1 VITGPSAGG
10 LGAQT
15 AVSLAQA
22 QPEEIIL
29 LGRAESKAKS
39 VIDEIKSVS
48 PALSVKFVQV
58 DLDSFSSIRSAADA
72 VNKLV
77 KKIDILINNAGI
89 MYVKDFTLTGEVI
102 ESHLSSNHVGH
113 FLLTNLLLPKIL
125 AAGEG
130 ARIVNL
136 TSSAH
141 VVSPM
146 RFDDYHFNNGKAYD
160 PWLAYGQS
168 KTANILFTTA
178 LAAKLASK
186 GVLAFAVHPGIITT
200 NLASHIDY
208 SEFPKLVKLYEDNGM
223 YHRYLSPRR
232 MLITTGAPTPGF
244 DRDVAQGTSGT
255 IFAALSPSL
264 ESK

>member
-1 VITGPSAGG
+1 
-10 LGAQT
+10 
-15 AVSLAQA
+15 
-22 QPEEIIL
+22 
-29 LGRAESKAKS
+29 
-39 VIDEIKSVS
+39 
-48 PALSVKFVQV
+48 
-58 DLDSFSSIRSAADA
+58 
-72 VNKLV
+72 
-77 KKIDILINNAGI
+77 
-89 MYVKDFTLTGEVI
+89 MYVKDYTLTGEGI
-102 ESHLSSNHVGH
+102 EAHLSSNHVGH

-125 AAGEG
+125 AAGKG

-146 RFDDYHFNNGKAYD
+146 RFDDYHFENGKTYD

-186 GVLAFAVHPGIITT
+186 GILAFAVHPGIITT
-200 NLASHIDY
+200 NLASHIEY
-208 SEFPKLVKLYEDNGM
+208 SEFPKLVKMYEDNGV
-223 YHRYLSPRR
+223 YHKSLHRTR
-232 MLITTGAPTPGF
+232 MLTTTGAPTPGF

-264 ESK
+264 ESKSFLWSPLTKIVVLTLISEHSGAYLSDCAVEKTPEYAHDLKLAEALWRLSEGLVKETFAI